1 MLVVSTRWNLSIIEI
16 FGTTYHELRCQTMFY
31 FANWQLVFTKP
42 TADFVLFV
50 FVMCLVYT
58 MLPVSLDCPFL
69 IASSVFSNACVLVP
83 WYDTE
88 ILTLGSCSIW
98 LLFCLV
104 DPSVQCSLCCAISH
118 LHLDVHLW
126 SFLWEHALFL
136 MAWATLQC
144 FIK

>member
-1 MLVVSTRWNLSIIEI
+1 MYILNYLSFFSLCLLQVHVGILVSSKYSAQR
-16 FGTTYHELRCQTMFY
+16 TTSSDAKPCFTSP
-31 FANWQLVFTKP
+31 NWQLVFTKP

-104 DPSVQCSLCCAISH
+104 DPSVQCSLCCAISY
-118 LHLDVHLW
+118 LHLEVHLW
-126 SFLWEHALFL
+126 SFLWEHALF
-136 MAWATLQC
+136 
-144 FIK
+144 